1 MPPIRDPSSRIDCVV
16 VREHDHDPAG
26 VLREAPRRFRP
37 RFHWELLHC
46 GVAGHALAGLDA
58 RQVRPQ
64 DAIFVR
70 EAGGIRWHRCLRC
83 DSWLPVTPP
92 VPFAR
97 EFPPDRD
104 EIELPLR
111 GKPLRDRIVLR
122 LIAIDRAL
130 HFAVLV
136 LLGAII
142 LIFAANR
149 EQLRATFYKV
159 TADLTGG
166 AVSGEG
172 HAKHGLLHELD
183 RLFTTTSSNL
193 HLLAVVFFAYAA
205 VEGIEAVGLWMTKR
219 WAEYLTFVV
228 TASLLPFEI
237 YELANKLSPFKIVA
251 FVINVAVVV
260 YLLIAKRL
268 FGFNGGRAAEEA
280 LMERDVGWQALER
293 TTPAAGPC

>member
-1 MPPIRDPSSRIDCVV
+1 VIVPD
-16 VREHDHDPAG
+16 HDHDAAG
-26 VLREAPRRFRP
+26 VRREPPRRLRP
-37 RFHWELLHC
+37 RFHWELVHC
-46 GVAGHALAGLDA
+46 GVAGHALEGLDA
-58 RQVRPQ
+58 RVLRPQ
-64 DAIFVR
+64 DGIFACETDGV
-70 EAGGIRWHRCLRC
+70 RWHRCLRC
-83 DSWLPVTPP
+83 DSWLAVDPP
-92 VPFAR
+92 LPFVR
-97 EFPPDRD
+97 ESPPDRD
-104 EIELPLR
+104 EIQLPLR
-111 GKPLRDRIVLR
+111 GKPLRDTIVLR

-130 HFAVLV
+130 HFVVLAF
-136 LLGAII
+136 LGAII
-142 LIFAANR
+142 LIFSANR

-193 HLLAVVFFAYAA
+193 HLLAAVFFAYAA

-251 FVINVAVVV
+251 FIINVAVVV

-280 LMERDVGWQALER
+280 LMARDVGWQALER
-293 TTPAAGPC
+293 TTPPAGPC